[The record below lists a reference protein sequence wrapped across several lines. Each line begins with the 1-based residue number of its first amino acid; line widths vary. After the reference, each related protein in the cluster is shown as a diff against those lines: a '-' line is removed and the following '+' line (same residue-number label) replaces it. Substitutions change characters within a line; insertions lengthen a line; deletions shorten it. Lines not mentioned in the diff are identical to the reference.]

1 MSGQKRTKAAKES
14 KSDTFEILI
23 TTDNHM
29 GYREKDPITGQD
41 SFHAFEE
48 TLEIANKR
56 NVDFVLLGGD
66 LFHEQRPSQKAYLMA
81 S

>member
-1 MSGQKRTKAAKES
+1 MDKLK
-14 KSDTFEILI
+14 DPFEILI

-29 GYREKDPITGQD
+29 GYREKDPQVGMD

-48 TLEIANKR
+48 CLEIANEK

-66 LFHEQRPSQKAYLMA
+66 LFHEQRPSSKAYLTA

>member
-1 MSGQKRTKAAKES
+1 MQSSDTCNNSMLANGSLKKQKRADA
-14 KSDTFEILI
+14 FEILI

-29 GYREKDPITGQD
+29 GYREKDAVVGAD

-48 TLEIANKR
+48 CLQIANQR

-66 LFHEQRPSQKAYLMA
+66 LFHDQRPS
-81 S
+81 